1 MRGTRKEQKMSRR
14 NQLRND
20 FLEKKHYA
28 QQEDALLEILLSYAI
43 PRIDLQPLVRDLM
56 SRYGNLSGILEAD
69 FNDLI
74 TISGIKEYTATL
86 IKIVEYIKSSN
97 ILESNS
103 VAFVNDSAYQKSL
116 TTYTKSDDGVSR
128 SQPKP
133 SLISRKGS
141 RTGMVSKALMKE
153 AVELLPNLPDTSDI
167 DVVRE
172 YIRNNLRFNAESS
185 RQRYAAYILTYIF
198 PDNIADH
205 AIRLFAS
212 KYPDSQALRDV
223 CFYRFCKTYPL
234 TYEICDHLLLRNIG
248 KGSIDRLHIKD
259 FLTERFPNSKYVK
272 DGIRGFREALTGAGI
287 VQAEN
292 NTMRFKYRHIPL
304 ASFAFI
310 LHSEYPKPRMYDI
323 ENLERNP
330 AIRSLLW
337 NPEEILVALYELRN
351 LGIIAKVSEIDTV
364 RQFTT
369 KYTLEEAVKHLV
381 NK

>member
-1 MRGTRKEQKMSRR
+1 MSKQPKKGQAGRRKKIRD
-14 NQLRND
+14 D
-20 FLEKKHYA
+20 FIVGEKSAY
-28 QQEDALLEILLSYAI
+28 DDDVVLEILLSYAI
-43 PRIDLQPLVRDLM
+43 PSIDLQSLAKDLI
-56 SRYGNLSGILEAD
+56 SRYGSLAWVLEAD
-69 FNDLI
+69 FDELI
-74 TISGIKEYTATL
+74 TIPGIKEYTATL
-86 IKIVEYIKSSN
+86 LKTVDYIRKSS
-97 ILESNS
+97 LLYAQDQ
-103 VAFVNDSAYQKSL
+103 V
-116 TTYTKSDDGVSR
+116 
-128 SQPKP
+128 
-133 SLISRKGS
+133 SLIKDPSHQQLLLTYGEDDSEQGKKPIVPRKGS
-141 RTGMVSKALMKE
+141 GTGMVSKALMKE

-198 PDNIADH
+198 PDNIADR
-205 AIRLFAS
+205 ALRLFAS

-234 TYEICDHLLLRNIG
+234 TYELCDHLLLRNIG
-248 KGSIDRLHIKD
+248 KGSLDRLHIKD
-259 FLTERFPNSKYVK
+259 FLTERFPNSKHVK

-310 LHSEYPKPRMYDI
+310 LHSEYPKPGMYDI
-323 ENLERNP
+323 GNLERNP

-369 KYTLEEAVKHLV
+369 KYTLEEAVEHLV
-381 NK
+381 NE